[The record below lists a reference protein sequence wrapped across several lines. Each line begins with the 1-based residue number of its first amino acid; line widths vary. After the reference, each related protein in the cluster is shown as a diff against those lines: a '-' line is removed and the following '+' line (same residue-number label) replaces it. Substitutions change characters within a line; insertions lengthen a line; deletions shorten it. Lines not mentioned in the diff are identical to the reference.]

1 MIPGFGRF
9 LLKLLLF
16 SLVIAVGLYF
26 WKAYM
31 PAKFNSPLAWYSL
44 AYFVVITLAVH
55 AFLSSTQ
62 GKPKQF
68 VQSFMLVTGLK
79 LFLNL
84 TIVVTVFMVHKPGAV
99 SFAVTF
105 LCLYFL
111 FLIFEVVVLMR
122 GLKR

>member
-9 LLKLLLF
+9 LLKLVIF
-16 SLVIAVGLYF
+16 SLVIAAGLYC

-31 PAKFNSPLAWYSL
+31 PAKYNSPLAWYCF
-44 AYFVVITLAVH
+44 AYFVVITLVVH
-55 AFLSSTQ
+55 AFLAPTQ
-62 GKPKQF
+62 ANPKRF

-84 TIVVTVFMVHKPGAV
+84 TIVVAVFMIHKPGAV